1 MAKKRETSQDE
12 NFTILSKMLGL
23 IQKHGVW
30 NIIKAF
36 LLLLMFAIVMYS
48 VTHVDDL
55 VQKAFKEQSEEITN
69 KHDAVMEHRSSIK
82 PKIDLILKE
91 ALNELNADR
100 VFVIEMHNG
109 TNNLSGLPFVYC
121 EMTYEVCKPGI
132 DRVDDEYGAVVLSR
146 YTLPYYMSEHRYFV
160 GSVDEL
166 ETMDS
171 KLAHRMKANGS
182 AYLCVT
188 NMYGVNNY
196 LGYVGIGFAEGSEVP
211 PNEEMID
218 AVFKLSQQISTLLD
232 VSNIEQ

>member
-12 NFTILSKMLGL
+12 NFTILTKMLNL

-30 NIIKAF
+30 NIIKA
-36 LLLLMFAIVMYS
+36 LLLLVTFAVVMYS
-48 VTHVDDL
+48 VTHIDDL
-55 VQKAFKEQSEEITN
+55 VQKAFKEQTEEAAS
-69 KHDAVMEHRSSIK
+69 KHNAVMQHRSNIK
-82 PKIDLILKE
+82 PKIDLLLKE
-91 ALNELNADR
+91 TLNELNADR

-121 EMTYEVCKPGI
+121 EMTYEVCRPGV

-160 GSVDEL
+160 GSVDTL
-166 ETMDS
+166 ERMDS

-182 AYLCVT
+182 SYLCVT

-196 LGYVGIGFAEGSEVP
+196 LGYVGIGFAEGSEP
-211 PNEEMID
+211 PADEHLID
-218 AVFKLSQQISTLLD
+218 AVYKLSQKISTLLD
-232 VSNIEQ
+232 VDVIEQ